1 MNMAT
6 NNMAMMEKPA
16 PKDMSHHYSRV
27 TKNRVASK
35 IKQFYKYFAI
45 PGIGNLAGG
54 KIMLEEKQL
63 WQRLSGRK
71 DNALIMAPLNDD

>member
-1 MNMAT
+1 VLTAQINTVNMAT
-6 NNMAMMEKPA
+6 NNVATMEKPA
-16 PKDMSHHYSRV
+16 PKDMSHQYSRV

-54 KIMLEEKQL
+54 KTMLQEKQL
-63 WQRLSGRK
+63 SQRL
-71 DNALIMAPLNDD
+71 